1 MVSLSRMMISSRV
14 LFLGLLIL
22 IINNGLVE
30 SARILAIF
38 PTASI
43 SHQIVLRQ
51 FTVALQK
58 RGHELV
64 VITPNPIGN
73 KDFENYTEINT
84 DYHYVEM
91 EKFDFI
97 KIRMES
103 PNFVQFMRTSWW
115 NSSSMMIR
123 DIFEE
128 RDFKKMYAPE
138 SNEKFDLI
146 IFELLTYEGLY
157 GLASRFDAPFIGI
170 CSLGLL
176 SNVHH
181 MLGNHVL
188 TSHESLWELLK
199 DSGVNLPFWKRLH
212 NFYKVWYNLYT
223 YYNDYLPTQDEI
235 SKRYLGPDT
244 PDVARIGENMS
255 IAFVAQNHYT
265 SFVRPH
271 VPNVMTFGAFHVEKD
286 LKPLP
291 EDLRKFLDGATDGF
305 VYVSLGSNVKS
316 KLLPK
321 RLKDMFLKVFSK
333 LSQRVL
339 WKFEDDLPEK
349 PDNVFVSNWL
359 PQESVLNHRNIKLF
373 VYQGGLQ
380 STEEAVHYA
389 VPLLGLP
396 VLGDQDYQVN
406 KMVSIGVAKRL
417 ELLELNQ
424 EDFQSSIQEMINDKG
439 YKERMVKLKAL
450 VRENPYDPMEYAIW
464 WIEYVIRH
472 KGAPHLRSSTID
484 EPWYQRTDMDVV
496 AFLAIAIFIVVI
508 TVLRLLY

>member
-1 MVSLSRMMISSRV
+1 MVSLSRIMISSRV

-22 IINNGLVE
+22 IMNNALVE

-51 FTVALQK
+51 FAVALQK

-97 KIRMES
+97 KIRIES
-103 PNFVQFMRTSWW
+103 PDFVQFMRTSWW

-123 DIFEE
+123 DIFED
-128 RDFKKMYAPE
+128 RNFKKIYAPE

-188 TSHESLWELLK
+188 TSHESLWELLN
-199 DSGVNLPFWKRLH
+199 DSGVNLPFWKRLY

-244 PDVARIGENMS
+244 PDV
-255 IAFVAQNHYT
+255 
-265 SFVRPH
+265 
-271 VPNVMTFGAFHVEKD
+271 
-286 LKPLP
+286 
-291 EDLRKFLDGATDGF
+291 
-305 VYVSLGSNVKS
+305 
-316 KLLPK
+316 
-321 RLKDMFLKVFSK
+321 
-333 LSQRVL
+333 
-339 WKFEDDLPEK
+339 
-349 PDNVFVSNWL
+349 
-359 PQESVLNHRNIKLF
+359 
-373 VYQGGLQ
+373 
-380 STEEAVHYA
+380 
-389 VPLLGLP
+389 
-396 VLGDQDYQVN
+396 
-406 KMVSIGVAKRL
+406 
-417 ELLELNQ
+417 
-424 EDFQSSIQEMINDKG
+424 
-439 YKERMVKLKAL
+439 
-450 VRENPYDPMEYAIW
+450 
-464 WIEYVIRH
+464 
-472 KGAPHLRSSTID
+472 
-484 EPWYQRTDMDVV
+484 
-496 AFLAIAIFIVVI
+496 
-508 TVLRLLY
+508 